1 MNTREYL
8 KRLNE
13 RNVANLSTLK
23 RRESISQIP
32 TDDGTSNNAPFNN
45 KVVLSDF
52 ENAIKVVDKQ
62 QTETDEKTEFINLL
76 LPYIKDF
83 KITESVVDEIPI
95 PTIIVLLYDF
105 NNLAD
110 KLNNLQGKR
119 LQNKV

>member
-13 RNVANLSTLK
+13 RNVANLASLK
-23 RRESISQIP
+23 RRETISLIP
-32 TDDGTSNNAPFNN
+32 TDDVTTNNATFNN

-62 QTETDEKTEFINLL
+62 QTEADDKTEFINLL

-95 PTIIVLLYDF
+95 PTIYYIILIIWLI
-105 NNLAD
+105 N
-110 KLNNLQGKR
+110 
-119 LQNKV
+119 